1 VRRRWSPALLV
12 LAPLLMGAG
21 AGDVSSLVD
30 TDVEGPSYQ
39 ERLDD
44 LQVRRRRL
52 ARAYQEAISD
62 SQRSALLAASRRAVL
77 YAIVDEIVPA
87 WYGTSWDYSGTS
99 QIPGRGAIA
108 CGYLVSTVLE
118 HAGFRVE
125 RVALAQ
131 QAAEHIILTMVPP
144 DRVHRFR
151 ERSREEV
158 VADVQEQGEG
168 LYIVGLDYHV
178 GFLLVRDDGSGSP
191 AVQMCHSSWLGSSG
205 ALCEPAATSPAM
217 ISSYTV
223 TGPVLTEPTV
233 VAWLE
238 GRSLPTVGEAHL

>member
-1 VRRRWSPALLV
+1 MKHLIPVAMTLFLLAGLLPGWAAAEEAERPVV
-12 LAPLLMGAG
+12 LAEATSVLL
-21 AGDVSSLVD
+21 DVVAD
-30 TDVEGPSYQ
+30 G
-39 ERLDD
+39 
-44 LQVRRRRL
+44 
-52 ARAYQEAISD
+52 
-62 SQRSALLAASRRAVL
+62 LL
-77 YAIVDEIVPA
+77 PA
-87 WYGTSWDYSGTS
+87 WYGTPWAFYGTS
-99 QIPGRGAIA
+99 QVTGQGQIA

-131 QAAEHIILTMVPP
+131 QAAEHIILTIVPP
-144 DRVHRFR
+144 YRVHRFR